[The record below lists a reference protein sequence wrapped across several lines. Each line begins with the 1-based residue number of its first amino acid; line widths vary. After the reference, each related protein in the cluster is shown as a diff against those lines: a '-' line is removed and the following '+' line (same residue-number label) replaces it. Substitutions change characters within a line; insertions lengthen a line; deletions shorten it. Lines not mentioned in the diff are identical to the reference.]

1 MFIRKIKTI
10 MRHYIISSKM
20 TKTKKIGGNSTQH
33 FVMTYM
39 EK

>member
-1 MFIRKIKTI
+1 MVIRKIKTI
-10 MRHYIISSKM
+10 MRHYIMSSKM
-20 TKTKKIGGNSTQH
+20 TKKIGGNSTQH